1 MNSRELAL
9 RRYYWTI
16 RSYLPCS
23 GKLKKQ
29 ILMEIRANI
38 SHYLEEFPEAE
49 FPQIE
54 ARFGTPQSIAAAYV
68 DDLNTQELLVSLHIR
83 RKILTIVLAGISI
96 AALLWASA
104 ILVASHDHYRDMN
117 GYGESYIVDS
127 SAESTN

>member
-1 MNSRELAL
+1 MNSRNSML
-9 RRYYWTI
+9 RHYYQTI

-54 ARFGTPQSIAAAYV
+54 TRFGTPQSIAAAYV
-68 DDLNTQELLVSLHIR
+68 EDMNTQELLHALRIR
-83 RKILTIVLAGISI
+83 RKITTILITAVLVVLAMWGTVVS
-96 AALLWASA
+96 AAYIDA
-104 ILVASHDHYRDMN
+104 HQGTN
-117 GYGESYIVDS
+117 GYIEKIVTED
-127 SAESTN
+127 